1 MFTFEE
7 WFEAADTIMLETIG
21 LGLDDL
27 ADGPSYDSYDA
38 GVTPRAYVRQQIRAE
53 GFGA

>member
-7 WFEAADTIMLETIG
+7 WYQAVDDLMVQTVG
-21 LGLDDL
+21 LGIDDL

-38 GVTPRAYVRQQIRAE
+38 GVTPRAYVRRQIRAE
-53 GFGA
+53 WAE